1 MSRRSTTARAALAGV
16 VLALLAL
23 FTVPAAGAQAVPDAE
38 IVRTDL
44 SEFPTVRLSVALSG
58 EAAETA
64 LDADDVVVTENG
76 EEIEAEVQALSDD
89 TLDVVLAIDVSGSM
103 AGEPLAQAKVASL
116 QFIDELPDNARVA
129 VVSFGNEADLVSGF
143 TTNRDSSRDAV
154 NALSSGGETALYDA
168 VVLSSQQ
175 VSASDATRSAV
186 LVLSDGG
193 DTISET
199 DLEGAAG
206 SLDGTETDFFAVSLQ
221 SGEADEV
228 ALNTLADAA
237 EGSVVPATD
246 PDALAAAYVDLGQRI
261 ANQYDIVFE
270 SVTEAPTATFA
281 VTVGDTGSEASIE
294 VALPDRAGGG
304 APTETTTEGAALDIE
319 PLTGEGEAGVLEQDW
334 ALWFGALLM
343 AVALGII
350 AYVVLPE
357 MNRPQRRSLRS
368 DEAVIDDD
376 TGFGERF
383 VGSVRETATRFSEQA
398 VDRSEQRATIDFA
411 LDRAGLVMR
420 AGEFVA
426 AVIGV
431 AIVAGFLLFLLM
443 GPVGLALGVLVPILG
458 APTLLKLLAKRR
470 NAKFADQLSDTL
482 LLIAGSLR
490 SGFGIGQA
498 MDSVAEE
505 MEDPMGA
512 EFGRAV
518 LETRL
523 GRDMEDALDG
533 IAARVQNEDFEW
545 VIDAMRIHRQVGG
558 DLAQILDKVSETIRA
573 RNRLRR
579 QISALTA
586 EGRMSALV
594 LGLLP
599 IGMAFVLYS
608 TNPDYLGKLF
618 EDTAGWIMVG
628 VAGGLLFTGILWLR
642 KLIDVEL

>member
-23 FTVPAAGAQAVPDAE
+23 VTAPAAGAQAVPEAE

-175 VSASDATRSAV
+175 VSASDASRSAV

-228 ALNTLADAA
+228 ALNTLAEAA

-294 VALPDRAGGG
+294 VALPDRARGG

>member
-1 MSRRSTTARAALAGV
+1 MSRRSSTPRAALAA
-16 VLALLAL
+16 VLITLL
-23 FTVPAAGAQAVPDAE
+23 TVLVSASAVGAQAVPDAE
-38 IVRTDL
+38 IIKTDL

-58 EAAETA
+58 DAAVTSIG
-64 LDADDVVVTENG
+64 ADDVVVTENG
-76 EEIEAEVQALSDD
+76 EVVEAEVQGLSDE

-129 VVSFGNEADLVSGF
+129 IVSFGDSADLVSGF
-143 TTNRDSSRDAV
+143 TTNRASSRDAV
-154 NALSSGGETALYDA
+154 NALSSGGETALYDS
-168 VVLSSQQ
+168 VVLASQQ
-175 VSASDATRSAV
+175 IGASDASRSSV
-186 LVLSDGG
+186 IVLSDGG
-193 DTISET
+193 DTISDT
-199 DLEGAAG
+199 DLEGAAE
-206 SLDGTETDFFAVSLQ
+206 SLSGTETDFFAVSLQ

-237 EGSVVPATD
+237 DGSVVAATD
-246 PDALAAAYVDLGQRI
+246 PDALSAAYVDLGQRI

-281 VTVGDTGSEASIE
+281 VAVGDTEASIE
-294 VALPDRAGGG
+294 VALPDRETG
-304 APTETTTEGAALDIE
+304 ASPTSEAAVRE
-319 PLTGEGEAGVLEQDW
+319 VTPLTGRGTAGALEQSW
-334 ALWFGALLM
+334 ALWAGALLV
-343 AVALGII
+343 AVALAIT
-350 AYVVLPE
+350 AYVVLPDSG
-357 MNRPQRRSLRS
+357 NRPRRRSLGS
-368 DEAVIDDD
+368 DRVPVDD
-376 TGFGERF
+376 GSSAGQRL
-383 VGSVRETATRFSEQA
+383 VGSVRESATRFTSRA
-398 VDRSEQRATIDFA
+398 VERSEQGSTIDAA

-426 AVIGV
+426 AVIGI

-443 GPVGLALGVLVPILG
+443 GIVGLAIGVLVPTLG
-458 APTLLKLLAKRR
+458 APTALKFLAKRR
-470 NAKFADQLSDTL
+470 NKKFAEQLSDTL

-533 IAARVQNEDFEW
+533 IAGRVQNEDFEW
-545 VIDAMRIHRQVGG
+545 VVDAMRIHRQVGG

-579 QISALTA
+579 QIDALTA
-586 EGRMSALV
+586 EGRLSGLV
-594 LGLLP
+594 LGSLP
-599 IGMAFVLYS
+599 IGMALVLYS
-608 TNPDYLGKLF
+608 TNPDYLKPLF
-618 EDTAGWIMVG
+618 ESTAGFIMVG
-628 VAGGLLFTGILWLR
+628 VAVTLLITGVVWLR

>member
-1 MSRRSTTARAALAGV
+1 MTARFVTTRAAVAGV
-16 VLALLAL
+16 VLAVL
-23 FTVPAAGAQAVPDAE
+23 TVLCAAGVGAQAVPDAE

-58 EAAETA
+58 EASESSI
-64 LDADDVVVTENG
+64 DADDVVVTENG
-76 EEIEAEVQALSDD
+76 EPIEAEVEALSEE

-116 QFIDELPDNARVA
+116 EFIDELPTNARVA
-129 VVSFGNEADLVSGF
+129 VVSFGDVADLVSGF
-143 TTNRDSSRDAV
+143 TTNRASSRDAV
-154 NALSSGGETALYDA
+154 NALSSDGETALYDA
-168 VVLSSQQ
+168 VVLAAQQ

-186 LVLSDGG
+186 VLLSDGG
-193 DTISET
+193 DTISGT
-199 DLEGAAG
+199 DLDGAAA
-206 SLDGTETDFFAVSLQ
+206 SLDGTDTDFFAVSLQ
-221 SGEADEV
+221 SGDADEV

-237 EGSVVPATD
+237 GGDVVPATD

-270 SVTEAPTATFA
+270 SVTDAPTATFA
-281 VTVGDTGSEASIE
+281 VTVGASGAEATIE
-294 VALPDRAGGG
+294 VALPDRPGG
-304 APTETTTEGAALDIE
+304 AVAPGEPSEGAVRDIE
-319 PLTGEGEAGVLEQDW
+319 PLTGQGETGFLQQGW
-334 ALWFGALLM
+334 ALWLGALLM
-343 AVALGII
+343 AAALGII
-350 AYVVLPE
+350 AYVVFPQVD
-357 MNRPQRRSLRS
+357 RPQRRSLRS
-368 DEAVIDDD
+368 DQVPVDHD

-383 VGSVRETATRFSEQA
+383 VGSVRETATRFTDQA
-398 VDRSEQRATIDFA
+398 VERSEQRATIDFA

-426 AVIGV
+426 AVIGA

-443 GPVGLALGVLVPILG
+443 GPVGLAIGVLVPTLG
-458 APTLLKLLAKRR
+458 APTLLKFLASRR

-482 LLIAGSLR
+482 MLIAGSLR

-558 DLAQILDKVSETIRA
+558 DLAQILDKVAETIRA

-586 EGRMSALV
+586 EGRMSAIV

-599 IGMAFVLYS
+599 IGMAFVLYT
-608 TNPDYLGKLF
+608 TNAEYLGKLF
-618 EDTAGWIMVG
+618 EETAGWIMVG
-628 VAGGLLFTGILWLR
+628 VAGGLLFAGILWLR

>member
-1 MSRRSTTARAALAGV
+1 MSRRSTTTRAALAGV
-16 VLALLAL
+16 VLVLLAI
-23 FTVPAAGAQAVPDAE
+23 FTAPLAGAQAVPDAE

-44 SEFPTVRLSVALSG
+44 SDFPTVRLSVALSG

-76 EEIEAEVQALSDD
+76 EEVEAEVQALSDD

-103 AGEPLAQAKVASL
+103 EGEPLAQAKVASL

-168 VVLSSQQ
+168 VVLASQQ
-175 VSASDATRSAV
+175 VSASDANRSAV

-199 DLEGAAG
+199 DLDGAAEA
-206 SLDGTETDFFAVSLQ
+206 LDGTETDFFAVSLQ

-281 VTVGDTGSEASIE
+281 VTVGDAGAEASIE

-304 APTETTTEGAALDIE
+304 EPTETTTEGAALDIE
-319 PLTGEGEAGVLEQDW
+319 PLTGEGTAGVLEQGW
-334 ALWFGALLM
+334 ALWVGALLM
-343 AVALGII
+343 AVALGIV

-368 DEAVIDDD
+368 DEVVADDD
-376 TGFGERF
+376 SGFGERF

-398 VDRSEQRATIDFA
+398 VDRSEQRASIDFA

-443 GPVGLALGVLVPILG
+443 GIVGLAIGVLVPILG
-458 APTLLKLLAKRR
+458 APSLLKLLAKRR

-533 IAARVQNEDFEW
+533 IAERVQNEDFEW
-545 VIDAMRIHRQVGG
+545 VIDAIRIHRQVGG

-594 LGLLP
+594 LGILP
-599 IGMAFVLYS
+599 VGMALVLYS

-618 EDTAGWIMVG
+618 EETAGWIMVG
-628 VAGGLLFTGILWLR
+628 VAGGLLFAGILWLR

>member
-1 MSRRSTTARAALAGV
+1 MNRRSTTTRAVLAGV
-16 VLALLAL
+16 VLALLTI
-23 FTVPAAGAQAVPDAE
+23 FTAPAAGAQAVPDAE

-58 EAAETA
+58 DAAETA
-64 LDADDVVVTENG
+64 LDAEDVVVTENG
-76 EEIEAEVQALSDD
+76 EPVDAEVEALSEE

-103 AGEPLAQAKVASL
+103 VGEPLAQAKVASL
-116 QFIDELPDNARVA
+116 EFIDELPSNARVA
-129 VVSFGNEADLVSGF
+129 VVSFGDDASLVSGF
-143 TTNRDSSRDAV
+143 TTNRDSSREAV
-154 NALSSGGETALYDA
+154 NALSSDGETALYDA
-168 VVLSSQQ
+168 VDLAAQQ
-175 VSASDATRSAV
+175 VAASDASRSAV
-186 LVLSDGG
+186 VVLTDGG
-193 DTISET
+193 DTISEI

-221 SGEADEV
+221 SGDADEV

-237 EGSVVPATD
+237 GGSVVPASD

-270 SVTEAPTATFA
+270 LVTEAPTATFA
-281 VTVGDTGSEASIE
+281 VAVGDSGTEASIE
-294 VALPDRAGGG
+294 VALPDRPGGG
-304 APTETTTEGAALDIE
+304 SSTETTEGAALDIE
-319 PLTGEGEAGVLEQDW
+319 PLTGEGTAGILEQGW
-334 ALWFGALLM
+334 ALWVGAALM

-368 DEAVIDDD
+368 DDVAVDDD
-376 TGFGERF
+376 SGFGERF
-383 VGSVRETATRFSEQA
+383 VGSVRETATRFSDQA
-398 VDRSEQRATIDFA
+398 VERSEQRASIDSA

-426 AVIGV
+426 AVVGAAV
-431 AIVAGFLLFLLM
+431 VAGFLLFLLM
-443 GPVGLALGVLVPILG
+443 GIVGLAIGVLVPILG

-545 VIDAMRIHRQVGG
+545 VIDAIRIHHQVGG

-594 LGLLP
+594 LGILP
-599 IGMAFVLYS
+599 VGMALVLYS

-628 VAGGLLFTGILWLR
+628 VAGGLLLTGILWLR

>member
-23 FTVPAAGAQAVPDAE
+23 VTAPAAGAQAVPDAE

-129 VVSFGNEADLVSGF
+129 VVSFGNDADLVSGF

-175 VSASDATRSAV
+175 VSASDASRSAV

>member
-1 MSRRSTTARAALAGV
+1 
-16 VLALLAL
+16 
-23 FTVPAAGAQAVPDAE
+23 
-38 IVRTDL
+38 
-44 SEFPTVRLSVALSG
+44 
-58 EAAETA
+58 
-64 LDADDVVVTENG
+64 
-76 EEIEAEVQALSDD
+76 
-89 TLDVVLAIDVSGSM
+89 
-103 AGEPLAQAKVASL
+103 
-116 QFIDELPDNARVA
+116 
-129 VVSFGNEADLVSGF
+129 
-143 TTNRDSSRDAV
+143 
-154 NALSSGGETALYDA
+154 
-168 VVLSSQQ
+168 
-175 VSASDATRSAV
+175 
-186 LVLSDGG
+186 
-193 DTISET
+193 
-199 DLEGAAG
+199 
-206 SLDGTETDFFAVSLQ
+206 
-221 SGEADEV
+221 
-228 ALNTLADAA
+228 
-237 EGSVVPATD
+237 
-246 PDALAAAYVDLGQRI
+246 
-261 ANQYDIVFE
+261 
-270 SVTEAPTATFA
+270 
-281 VTVGDTGSEASIE
+281 
-294 VALPDRAGGG
+294 
-304 APTETTTEGAALDIE
+304 
-319 PLTGEGEAGVLEQDW
+319 
-334 ALWFGALLM
+334 
-343 AVALGII
+343 
-350 AYVVLPE
+350 
-357 MNRPQRRSLRS
+357 
-368 DEAVIDDD
+368 
-376 TGFGERF
+376 
-383 VGSVRETATRFSEQA
+383 
-398 VDRSEQRATIDFA
+398 
-411 LDRAGLVMR
+411 MR

-628 VAGGLLFTGILWLR
+628 VAGGLLLTGILWLR

>member
-1 MSRRSTTARAALAGV
+1 MSRRRTATRAALAGV
-16 VLALLAL
+16 VLAVLSI
-23 FTVPAAGAQAVPDAE
+23 FTAAGAAAQAVPEAE

-44 SEFPTVRLSVALSG
+44 REFPTVRLSVALSG
-58 EAAETA
+58 ESAETA

-76 EEIEAEVQALSDD
+76 EPVDAEVEALSDE

-116 QFIDELPDNARVA
+116 EFIDELPSNARVA
-129 VVSFGNEADLVSGF
+129 IVSFGDEADLVSGF

-168 VVLSSQQ
+168 VVLAAQQ
-175 VSASDATRSAV
+175 VAASDASRSAV
-186 LVLSDGG
+186 IALSDGG

-199 DLEGAAG
+199 DLEGAAE
-206 SLDGTETDFFAVSLQ
+206 SLDGTETDFFAVSLE

-237 EGSVVPATD
+237 EGSVVAASD

-270 SVTEAPTATFA
+270 SVTEAPTAEFA
-281 VTVGDTGSEASIE
+281 VTVGSTGTEATIE

-304 APTETTTEGAALDIE
+304 ESTDTTEAAARDIE
-319 PLTGEGEAGVLEQDW
+319 PLTGQGQAGILEKGW
-334 ALWFGALLM
+334 ALWAGALLM

-357 MNRPQRRSLRS
+357 FDRPQRRSLRS
-368 DEAVIDDD
+368 DEVTVDDD
-376 TGFGERF
+376 SGFGERF
-383 VGSVRETATRFSEQA
+383 VGSVRDTATRFTEQA

-426 AVIGV
+426 AVLGV
-431 AIVAGFLLFLLM
+431 AVIAGFLLFLLM
-443 GPVGLALGVLVPILG
+443 GIVGLAIGVLVPILG
-458 APTLLKLLAKRR
+458 APTLLKLLARRR

-482 LLIAGSLR
+482 MLIAGSLR

-523 GRDMEDALDG
+523 GRDMEDALEG
-533 IAARVQNEDFEW
+533 IARRVENEDFEW

-558 DLAQILDKVSETIRA
+558 DLAQILDKVAETIRA

-594 LGLLP
+594 LGILP
-599 IGMAFVLYS
+599 VGMALVLYS

-618 EDTAGWIMVG
+618 EETAGWIMVG